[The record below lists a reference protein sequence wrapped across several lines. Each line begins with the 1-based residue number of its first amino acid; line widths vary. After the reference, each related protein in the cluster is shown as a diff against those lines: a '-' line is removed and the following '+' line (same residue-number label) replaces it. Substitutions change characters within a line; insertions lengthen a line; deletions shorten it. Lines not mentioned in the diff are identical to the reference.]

1 MEEKKRDYQIIA
13 VDFDGTLS
21 LGKWPD
27 VGPAN
32 EKLIQYLQKQRLNG
46 NKLIL
51 WTCRAGKNLEDAI
64 CWCEKHNLIFDAVN
78 DNLPEVIDYYGSNS
92 RKISCDYYLD
102 DRAIGLNDI
111 GSLMEE
117 IVC

>member
-1 MEEKKRDYQIIA
+1 MGELKRDYQIIA

-32 EKLIQYLQKQRLNG
+32 EKLIQYLQQQRLKG

-51 WTCRAGKNLEDAI
+51 WTCRAGKNLEAAI
-64 CWCEKHNLIFDAVN
+64 RWCENQNLKFDAVN
-78 DNLPEVIDYYGSNS
+78 DNLPEVIAYYGSNS
-92 RKISCDYYLD
+92 RKISCDYYFD
-102 DRAIGLNDI
+102 DRAIGLNDF
-111 GSLMEE
+111 GSLYGMEE
-117 IVC
+117 